1 MWSRILRSVNR
12 LYSATEFGCNIGLNL
27 LAIKKINSHIKLNGY
42 EINAKAVEAANK
54 LNIGK
59 IFKKSIIE
67 KISSEK
73 VDLTFTVGVLIH
85 INPDYLENVYENL
98 VNCSKRYILIA
109 EYYNPTPIKI
119 KYRGFED
126 RLFKRDFAGELI
138 EKYGLNLIDY
148 GFIYRIDN
156 VAPQDD
162 ISWFLLEK

>member
-109 EYYNPTPIKI
+109 
-119 KYRGFED
+119 
-126 RLFKRDFAGELI
+126 
-138 EKYGLNLIDY
+138 
-148 GFIYRIDN
+148 
-156 VAPQDD
+156 
-162 ISWFLLEK
+162 